1 MTMPDLPLQRGLDL
15 TLQGG
20 DVLTPTGL
28 ERGGEIAI
36 AAGVIQAPPARAA
49 GRDGG
54 RVIDLS
60 GYLVLPGIIDP
71 HGDGFERHLAPRRG
85 AMKQM
90 VEGVVATEAE
100 LAANGM
106 TTAVLAQFYSWEGG
120 LRSPEY
126 AGQVFEAVAQ
136 VRADLVT
143 DLLPQL
149 RFETH
154 MLEDYAGLAEKIAK
168 WGLSYI
174 VFNDHLPHERLADG
188 RKPPRLT
195 GQALKAGRN
204 PDKHFEML
212 LQMHQRSAEV
222 PAALEALCAQLRAAG
237 LRIGSHDDQTAA
249 DRATWRTRGAEISEF
264 PETQEAAEA
273 ARAGGDHIILGA
285 PNVVRGGSHKGNAS
299 ALDLIAMGLC
309 DALASDYHYPSPR
322 RAALM
327 LARSGL
333 LDLPAA
339 WGLVSS
345 GPARLL
351 GLADRGD
358 FTPGKRADLVI
369 LDKQSER
376 VAATLSGGRV
386 SYMSGEI
393 AARFMA

>member
-1 MTMPDLPLQRGLDL
+1 MTSLEV
-15 TLQGG
+15 TLQGA
-20 DVLTPTGL
+20 DVLTPAGL
-28 ERGGEIAI
+28 NQRGEIAI
-36 AAGVIQAPPARAA
+36 GDGVILAKPQGRA
-49 GRDGG
+49 
-54 RVIDLS
+54 VDLT

-90 VEGVVATEAE
+90 AEGIVATEAE

-106 TTAVLAQFYSWEGG
+106 TTAVLAQFFSWEGG
-120 LRSPEY
+120 LRGPDY
-126 AGQVFEAVAQ
+126 AEQVFDAVAQ
-136 VRADLVT
+136 VRGDLVT

-154 MLEDYAGLAEKIAK
+154 MLDDYAGLPERIAK
-168 WGLSYI
+168 WGLSYV
-174 VFNDHLPHERLADG
+174 VFNDHLPHDRLAQG
-188 RKPPRLT
+188 KKPPRLT

-204 PDKHFEML
+204 PEKHLEML
-212 LQMHQRSAEV
+212 VEMHRRSAEV
-222 PAALEALCAQLRAAG
+222 PAALEALCAQLRAAD

-249 DRATWRTRGAEISEF
+249 DRATWRARGAEISEF

-327 LARSGL
+327 LARTGV
-333 LDLPAA
+333 LDLAA
-339 WGLVSS
+339 GWGLVST
-345 GPARLL
+345 GPADLL
-351 GLADRGD
+351 GLDDRGD
-358 FTPGKRADLVI
+358 FTPGKRADMMI
-369 LDKQSER
+369 LDKASER

-393 AARFMA
+393 AARFIE